1 MQTINDSAVKTL
13 HRLLFRA
20 LIEIRAEGHDEK
32 NKVAYHLADLFHNV
46 VLEMENAAEGE
57 KSYDDVLAILN
68 ERASE
73 RGLERWLKT
82 TLASISN
89 AETKNGQ

>member
-1 MQTINDSAVKTL
+1 M
-13 HRLLFRA
+13 
-20 LIEIRAEGHDEK
+20 
-32 NKVAYHLADLFHNV
+32 AYHLADLLHNV

-73 RGLERWLKT
+73 LGLERWLES
-82 TLASISN
+82 TLATIN
-89 AETKNGQ
+89 GAESKDGQ